1 MNLKI
6 CALPFSCRYI
16 WVIRLCCGRSPTFPK
31 SRWNSSGFMSSKIY
45 SSLSV
50 LLSFTIKP
58 NRELDLLHNL
68 NLANLDRNTT
78 AILKGKIEEMS
89 PSASNRVTSK
99 CLILVI
105 TFRIKDLMKSS
116 SLFSEFKPS
125 INSHGKIKTA
135 TARPKISRIQFK

>member
-1 MNLKI
+1 MNPKI
-6 CALPFSCRYI
+6 YALPFLCHYI

-58 NRELDLLHNL
+58 NKEPDLLHNL
-68 NLANLDRNTT
+68 NLANLGPNTT

-89 PSASNRVTSK
+89 PLASNRATSK

-105 TFRIKDLMKSS
+105 TFRTKDLMKSS

-125 INSHGKIKTA
+125 TNSHGKIKTA
-135 TARPKISRIQFK
+135 TARPKISKIRFK